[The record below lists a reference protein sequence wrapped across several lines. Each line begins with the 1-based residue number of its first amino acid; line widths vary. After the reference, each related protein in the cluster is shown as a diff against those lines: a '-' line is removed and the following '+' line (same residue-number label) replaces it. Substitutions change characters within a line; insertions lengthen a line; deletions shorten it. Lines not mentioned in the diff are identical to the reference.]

1 MTSGHFKQILIS
13 LGIGSLAI
21 VATFIFFPNIY
32 MKALG
37 VDSAKNESASQPA
50 PSVELPATGSPGAI
64 TENTPEKSDT
74 PIQNST
80 ADTTTETQP
89 NIASVPTDS
98 TTDTPQNVLNSASPA
113 SPVVNATAEA
123 TPSDKKVA
131 KGKLE
136 RGDTAGSLLSEYLSP
151 SDIKQVESM
160 SQEIYP
166 LSRLQAGKPFSI
178 VTSKGQFIRFEYQI
192 NNLNKLIIEK
202 KKDGFDVYKK
212 TVPYK
217 VEVSRIEGQI
227 ALSLFTAVES
237 IGEGPELAM
246 KLADI
251 FAWEIDFI
259 RDIRS
264 GDSFSAI
271 VEKRYY
277 KGKFRDYGRILAARF
292 VNNGEEHEGF
302 FYENAKGRP
311 GYYNAEGKNLRK
323 AFLKVPLSF
332 TRISSRFSWNRL
344 HPVLHIYRPH
354 LGVDYAA
361 PTGTPVKAIGDAVV
375 VSAGWN
381 RGGGRTVHLRHI
393 NGYQSK
399 YLHLSRFGRG
409 IKKGAEVKQG
419 QVIGYVGSSGLATGP
434 HLDFRVMK
442 GGKYINP
449 TAMKNP
455 RADSLTTAEMV
466 DFRTDSLKFE
476 ARLKNKNLKVDSNF
490 AMQNGLDDSS
500 L

>member
-1 MTSGHFKQILIS
+1 MTSI
-13 LGIGSLAI
+13 
-21 VATFIFFPNIY
+21 
-32 MKALG
+32 
-37 VDSAKNESASQPA
+37 
-50 PSVELPATGSPGAI
+50 
-64 TENTPEKSDT
+64 
-74 PIQNST
+74 
-80 ADTTTETQP
+80 
-89 NIASVPTDS
+89 
-98 TTDTPQNVLNSASPA
+98 
-113 SPVVNATAEA
+113 
-123 TPSDKKVA
+123 
-131 KGKLE
+131 
-136 RGDTAGSLLSEYLSP
+136 
-151 SDIKQVESM
+151 
-160 SQEIYP
+160 
-166 LSRLQAGKPFSI
+166 
-178 VTSKGQFIRFEYQI
+178 
-192 NNLNKLIIEK
+192 
-202 KKDGFDVYKK
+202 KK

>member
-1 MTSGHFKQILIS
+1 MQA
-13 LGIGSLAI
+13 LGIENEDTAAKSAAIATPKARPTHQAAASSLSAEAENQNAEQSPHTDAYAAI
-21 VATFIFFPNIY
+21 TARKTRASEAATQTAVATSDNTVQEASIQE
-32 MKALG
+32 K
-37 VDSAKNESASQPA
+37 SASLPQP
-50 PSVELPATGSPGAI
+50 PQDPD
-64 TENTPEKSDT
+64 K
-74 PIQNST
+74 
-80 ADTTTETQP
+80 
-89 NIASVPTDS
+89 NI
-98 TTDTPQNVLNSASPA
+98 
-113 SPVVNATAEA
+113 
-123 TPSDKKVA
+123 A

-151 SDIKQVESM
+151 SDIKAVETLSKD
-160 SQEIYP
+160 IYP

-178 VTSKGQFIRFEYQI
+178 VTNKGKFIRFEYQI
-192 NNLNKLIIEK
+192 NSLNKLIIEK
-202 KKDGFDVYKK
+202 SKNGFDVYKK

-217 VEVSRIEGQI
+217 VEVSRVEGEI

-264 GDSFSAI
+264 GDRFSAI

-292 VNNGEEHEGF
+292 INQGEEHEGF
-302 FYENAKGRP
+302 YFENAENRP

-332 TRISSRFSWNRL
+332 TRISSRFSWRRL
-344 HPVLHIYRPH
+344 HPILHIYRPH

-361 PTGTPVKAIGDAVV
+361 PTGTPVKAIGDATV
-375 VSAGWN
+375 VSAGWIN
-381 RGGGRTVHLRHI
+381 GGGRCVHLRHI
-393 NGYQSK
+393 RGYQSK
-399 YLHLSRFGRG
+399 YMHLSRFGSG
-409 IKKGAEVKQG
+409 IKKGATIKQG
-419 QVIGYVGSSGLATGP
+419 QVIGYVGTSGLATGP

-442 GGKYINP
+442 DGKYINP
-449 TAMKNP
+449 ASMDNP
-455 RADSLTTAEMV
+455 RALSLTKSEMV
-466 DFRTDSLKFE
+466 AFRNNSLKYE
-476 ARLKNKNLKVDSNF
+476 ARLKNKNMKVDGDF
-490 AMQNGLDDSS
+490 AMQNELVEDSA